1 MLMVLKLTVL
11 NVTLRI
17 IVCDLL
23 VLYLLF
29 SVYFAR
35 IKQP

>member
-1 MLMVLKLTVL
+1 MLMVMKFTVL

-17 IVCDLL
+17 IVCKLL

-29 SVYFAR
+29 SVCFAR